1 MLGGI
6 QRNLVASVADRFT
19 ARHLE
24 WFFGETTT
32 DGCAELVNLI
42 AEGTVS
48 PAIDRRV
55 GLDGVVGVIEAMQRG
70 ELRGQAVVL
79 DVGGGR
85 LHHPQPAHVLPDPPR

>member
-24 WFFGETTT
+24 RFFGETTT
-32 DGCAELVNLI
+32 AACAEIGTLV
-42 AEGTVS
+42 AEGTLS

-55 GLDGVVGVIEAMQRG
+55 GLDGVVGVIEAMHRG
-70 ELRGQAVVL
+70 ELRGQAVV
-79 DVGGGR
+79 V
-85 LHHPQPAHVLPDPPR
+85 P

>member
-32 DGCAELVNLI
+32 AGCAEIGTLI
-42 AEGTVS
+42 VAGTVS
-48 PAIDRRV
+48 PAIDRQV
-55 GLDGVVGVIEAMQRG
+55 GLDGVVGVIEAMQAG
-70 ELRGQAVVL
+70 ELRGQAVV
-79 DVGGGR
+79 V
-85 LHHPQPAHVLPDPPR
+85 P